1 MSVLTKIIYIA
12 DMIEPGRSFPGL
24 EDIRKETF
32 EDLDKGVY
40 TGLTHSIQFLLSKNL
55 LIDENTIKARNYF
68 LFK

>member
-1 MSVLTKIIYIA
+1 
-12 DMIEPGRSFPGL
+12 PGRSFPGL